1 MTRILL
7 VRHGETDWNAEGRW
21 QGHSDRSLDDAGRA
35 QAQLLAAHLAHVGI
49 DLLYSSDLA
58 RARETAAAVEA
69 ATGLEARI
77 DPDLRE
83 VDVGGLTGCSRVEV
97 EARDPAWFRTW
108 LEGAVAGYP
117 DGETY
122 LDVHRRSVR
131 AFERVLREAAGGTAA
146 VVCHGGNIRAIT
158 LEVVGMG
165 SEHADERWRIGP
177 VGNCSITAVERRH
190 GRVSLVTFN
199 ETGHL
204 D

>member
-1 MTRILL
+1 MTLILL

-21 QGHSDRSLDDAGRA
+21 QGHSDRSLDAVGRA
-35 QAQLLAAHLAHVGI
+35 QAGRLADHLARVGI

-83 VDVGGLTGCSRVEV
+83 VDVGGLTGCSRAEV

-108 LEGAVAGYP
+108 LEGAVTGYP

-131 AFERVLREAAGGTAA
+131 AFERVLEQADGRTAA

-158 LEVVGMG
+158 LEVAGTG
-165 SEHADERWRIGP
+165 AERADERWRIGA
-177 VGNCSITAVERRH
+177 VANCSITAFERRH
-190 GRVSLVTFN
+190 GRLSLATFN

-204 D
+204 V